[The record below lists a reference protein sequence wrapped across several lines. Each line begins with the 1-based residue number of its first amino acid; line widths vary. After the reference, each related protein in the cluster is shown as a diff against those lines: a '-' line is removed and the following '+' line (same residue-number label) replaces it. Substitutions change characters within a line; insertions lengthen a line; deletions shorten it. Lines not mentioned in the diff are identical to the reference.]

1 MHGKYKTNVEPKLF
15 LVECWARDGL
25 TDEQIAKNL
34 GIGYSTINLYKTQ
47 YVELV
52 EALKKGK
59 EVIDFEIE
67 NALVK
72 RALGYKYTETTKE
85 VVADRDDKGNIIGSH
100 LEVTKTVTK
109 EVAPDVT
116 AQIYWLK
123 NRKPGQWRDR
133 PTEEDREALNKLDG
147 ILSGIGR
154 MMQND

>member
-1 MHGKYKTNVEPKLF
+1 MHGKYKTHVEPKLF
-15 LVECWARDGL
+15 LIECWARDGL

-85 VVADRDDKGNIIGSH
+85 TVADRDAQGNIIGSH

-154 MMQND
+154 MMKND

>member
-1 MHGKYKTNVEPKLF
+1 VHGKYKTHVEPKLF
-15 LVECWARDGL
+15 LIECWARDGL

-85 VVADRDDKGNIIGSH
+85 TVADRDAQGNIIGSH

-154 MMQND
+154 MMKND